1 MLAVEEEL
9 REGALGIEEGVL
21 VADSA
26 HKLLPR
32 RLVHLA
38 ILEQAHEV
46 AARRQ
51 ALYGRVVEQRQ
62 VRELY
67 LPPVLPAE
75 EVVVAEEEVNPRT
88 EVLWRIRRPA
98 QEEVLD
104 PEPLVR

>member
-21 VADSA
+21 IADSA

-32 RLVHLA
+32 RLVHLTV
-38 ILEQAHEV
+38 LEQAHE
-46 AARRQ
+46 AAAWRR
-51 ALYGRVVEQRQ
+51 ALCGRVVEQRQ

-75 EVVVAEEEVNPRT
+75 EVVVAEEEVDPRT
-88 EVLWRIRRPA
+88 EVLRRVHRPA